1 MTYAL
6 AFEELTL
13 GYDRHPAVH
22 QLDGEVADGSLTA
35 IVGPNGA
42 GKSTLLKGVTGVL
55 RPLAG
60 QVRFGTCT
68 RSDIAYLPQQ
78 SDIDR
83 SFPITVVDLV
93 AMGLWSEIG
102 GLFGLRAA
110 HRARIDDAIS
120 AVGLTGFESR
130 IIGSLSGGQFQ
141 RALFARLLLQN
152 AQLVLLDEPFTA
164 IDAKDDGRS
173 PRCGAAVARRGTHGD
188 RRSARCRGR
197 PGAFPRYP
205 DTGARSRGART
216 HSESSDGC
224 EPVPCT
230 PDVRGRCRPAPP
242 PRQTRVVMW
251 ETLIQPFAE
260 FSFMRRA
267 MMGCIAISVGGT
279 PVGVFLLLRRMSL
292 TGDAM
297 AHAILPGAAVGFLVA
312 GLSLGAM
319 TVGGLIAGMAVAL
332 LSGFVARVTALR
344 EDASLAAFYLIS
356 LALGVLI
363 VSTRGSNVDLMHVLF
378 GTVLALDNAALILL
392 SSIASI
398 TLVALAFIFRP
409 LVLECADPQF
419 LRSVSGLSTITH
431 FTFLALV
438 VMNLVGGFHALG
450 TLMAVG
456 IMILP
461 AAAARFWAVSIGGLI
476 LAAVAIAI
484 ASSVCG
490 LLVSYHFGLPSGPAI
505 ILVAGIVY
513 GVSLMLGP
521 VGSLAAPLFRHR
533 VNA

>member
-1 MTYAL
+1 
-6 AFEELTL
+6 
-13 GYDRHPAVH
+13 
-22 QLDGEVADGSLTA
+22 
-35 IVGPNGA
+35 
-42 GKSTLLKGVTGVL
+42 
-55 RPLAG
+55 
-60 QVRFGTCT
+60 
-68 RSDIAYLPQQ
+68 
-78 SDIDR
+78 
-83 SFPITVVDLV
+83 
-93 AMGLWSEIG
+93 
-102 GLFGLRAA
+102 
-110 HRARIDDAIS
+110 
-120 AVGLTGFESR
+120 
-130 IIGSLSGGQFQ
+130 
-141 RALFARLLLQN
+141 
-152 AQLVLLDEPFTA
+152 
-164 IDAKDDGRS
+164 
-173 PRCGAAVARRGTHGD
+173 
-188 RRSARCRGR
+188 
-197 PGAFPRYP
+197 
-205 DTGARSRGART
+205 
-216 HSESSDGC
+216 
-224 EPVPCT
+224 
-230 PDVRGRCRPAPP
+230 
-242 PRQTRVVMW
+242 MW
-251 ETLIQPFAE
+251 EPLIQPFAE

-319 TVGGLIAGMAVAL
+319 TVGGLIAGMTVAL

-392 SSIASI
+392 CSIASI
-398 TLVALAFIFRP
+398 TLFALAFIFRP

-461 AAAARFWAVSIGGLI
+461 AAAARFWAVNIGGLI
-476 LAAVAIAI
+476 VAAVAIAI

-513 GVSLMLGP
+513 GVSLTLGP
-521 VGSLAAPLFRHR
+521 VGSLAAPFFRHR